1 MEMEKLTLV
10 LSSFWLLL
18 LLLGTLTSKANG
30 NILSLKLL
38 VGSQVY
44 NVTVIQVADSV
55 SNVRGSCGSFL
66 FLLNHKPPTPAKQ
79 KPKRQVEGKM
89 F

>member
-18 LLLGTLTSKANG
+18 LLGTLISKANG
-30 NILSLKLL
+30 NILSLKIL

-44 NVTVIQVADSV
+44 NVRVIQAADSV